1 MPNANTIDER
11 VVEMRIDNRQFVK
24 GANQTISVLDK
35 LKDALSF
42 KKASKGFDDISKA
55 ANGVDL
61 GGITEKLNE
70 IENKVEYLGSKTR
83 MFIENIIHSIYGSIT
98 NFIKSVSIDQLK
110 AGWDKY
116 ENLANSIHTIMG
128 ATANNWEQTLDR
140 VSQSYGFVGTQ
151 MDFVSEQMSK
161 LMWFTDETSASIQ
174 DMTNNIGKFTNAGVE
189 LDEAAVAMMG
199 ISTWGYK
206 SGAGIAEQSRAMYN
220 LSQAMAVGQ
229 VKLMDWRS
237 IENAN
242 MATIDF
248 KKTVI
253 DAAVEMGTLKK
264 VSDGVYKTV
273 AKGTEVTATNFNEAL
288 SEGWFTSDVLMK
300 SLYTYGHFAN
310 VLNTVV
316 EDTGVSTRDMLSMVK
331 DYKDGVFDANK
342 WQKKLAET
350 MSENDIPAVES
361 LEYAMEL
368 LGKEEDEIGYRAF
381 LASQET
387 KTLGEAIDYTKD
399 AVSSGWMQTW
409 QYIFGN
415 YEEAKEFW
423 GDVTDALYDLFVKA
437 GERRNAIFE
446 VWHDNGGRD
455 ALIEAIWNL
464 YDTIMKLVQPIRDAF
479 NDIFGWG
486 SIDEAGNRLIK
497 ITEKIRDFTRNI
509 IISEET
515 LTGMRIFFTKFF
527 EKVKVVLGYLKK
539 ALSIFAKVFGYITR
553 IFGAF
558 FRAWSSGTFDANKFL
573 TEMNEIFGE
582 IGEKIKNAWEKV
594 KQFVDS
600 LQDVPVVGPVLKF
613 LVNTIEKIWHIF
625 GWIIDK
631 IKGIRK
637 ESDGVEGPWDRIKG
651 VFQGL
656 WDKIKSIDIDT
667 QKLKNT
673 FEKISEFV
681 ATVWEGLVGDPEEF
695 KKKVKNFFSNAF
707 DGIVEA
713 VKEIDFEKLLQGAK
727 IGIFAYIGIQF
738 ASMLSSMT
746 RAVKQI
752 ESIPQAIAGV
762 FTSMQDVFRSFGRSI
777 QANIYIKIAIAVAL
791 LAASV
796 LMLSQIDDNKF
807 VMVALTLVT
816 MFILLAKAAKSLE
829 GAKMFA
835 DNGDKATVLIKGFS
849 KTAMMIVAMA
859 AFLAAAA
866 YAIKQVA
873 DLSLGQIIKGLG
885 TIAVICLLA
894 AGVMKYMSDAMNDE
908 QGNLK
913 SLLKLTAIAAAITA
927 AGKAIALLAKLPIA
941 GVMIAAVALSI
952 VLYVMSIIVERA
964 ANFQGNGAAAIGTIM
979 MLVVAI
985 YALTLPII
993 ALALLAK
1000 NTGWWI
1006 LVAVGLIAVLMLAI
1020 TGFMALGS
1028 KIGEMPGLK
1037 SFAVNLIIVA
1047 AAMLVMAIA
1056 TAIFVPAI
1064 IAFIAAIVGLMV
1076 LLGNMEN
1083 FGEMAKR
1090 LALFGAALLPLA
1102 IVLVLIG
1109 AAALL
1114 FGLGLLSAGLGMKF
1128 FVGGLLKLAIAIAL
1142 IALAAKFFVQT
1153 IDMIVDTLAENG
1165 DKFIAALEW
1174 ILVTVI
1180 GLFVAY
1186 KMMIANAAVTVILAV
1201 VSVITTV
1208 GGGELVKLIE
1218 NLLNKLVLILGT
1230 AIGFLVD
1237 FLVGFVVYILK
1248 RLADALNA
1256 NRQALVVQ
1264 IERIIGLV
1272 LSIIVEVFG
1281 RLLGDILELL
1291 FGPIISKLTNG
1302 FSIGDW
1308 FSQDA
1313 RAAGD
1318 KIAAIFDHSDELEEI
1333 GMNSGGTYAQAVVD
1347 GAADKGKG
1355 LDEVITEMT
1364 SSGNKILDDN
1374 TVNAY
1379 NAGGN
1384 FAVATGQGAADN
1396 AEESNKGFIF
1406 LADSNMQAYAERM
1419 GIASPSK
1426 VGLEMGKYWDLGIA
1440 FGVRDN
1446 LSEVNDANDDL
1457 ATMMQSSLMN
1467 AMAIVGGIAD
1477 EDLAIKPLVK
1487 PVVDMTNVSSASS
1500 MMSGMFDAYGDMDL
1514 GAINARVDAATKGVS
1529 AAASSM
1535 DAFGEA
1541 SSSNDSFVINVY
1553 SQPGMDEN
1561 DLANAVMYK
1570 IQNGILRK
1578 GAALG

>member
-1318 KIAAIFDHSDELEEI
+1318 
-1333 GMNSGGTYAQAVVD
+1333 
-1347 GAADKGKG
+1347 
-1355 LDEVITEMT
+1355 
-1364 SSGNKILDDN
+1364 
-1374 TVNAY
+1374 
-1379 NAGGN
+1379 
-1384 FAVATGQGAADN
+1384 
-1396 AEESNKGFIF
+1396 
-1406 LADSNMQAYAERM
+1406 
-1419 GIASPSK
+1419 
-1426 VGLEMGKYWDLGIA
+1426 
-1440 FGVRDN
+1440 
-1446 LSEVNDANDDL
+1446 
-1457 ATMMQSSLMN
+1457 
-1467 AMAIVGGIAD
+1467 
-1477 EDLAIKPLVK
+1477 
-1487 PVVDMTNVSSASS
+1487 
-1500 MMSGMFDAYGDMDL
+1500 
-1514 GAINARVDAATKGVS
+1514 
-1529 AAASSM
+1529 
-1535 DAFGEA
+1535 
-1541 SSSNDSFVINVY
+1541 
-1553 SQPGMDEN
+1553 
-1561 DLANAVMYK
+1561 
-1570 IQNGILRK
+1570 
-1578 GAALG
+1578 